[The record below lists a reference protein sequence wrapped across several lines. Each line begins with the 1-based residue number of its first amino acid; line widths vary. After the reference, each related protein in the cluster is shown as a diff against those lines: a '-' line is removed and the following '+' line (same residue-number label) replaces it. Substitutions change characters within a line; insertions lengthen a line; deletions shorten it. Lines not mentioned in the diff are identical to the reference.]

1 MTAATTTAT
10 SVTTA
15 TTTTAT
21 RVTTATRATTATRVT
36 TRATRVTTTAT
47 TTTASRGND
56 FQSEKNSHKTENNF
70 PKQRKLKVIW
80 HFLLFYQILKSSD
93 KGTLDVGF
101 LPHPKLISDIYW
113 VCAMGQFLT
122 PDIVGHF

>member
-10 SVTTA
+10 RV

-21 RVTTATRATTATRVT
+21 RVTTSAT
-36 TRATRVTTTAT
+36 T